1 MAVSTNESGIDLD
14 FDLLRDGNCSTAIA
28 DISNS
33 TLSVINNN
41 TNDGFGRPKPTA
53 SISVKNDVSSNFMFY
68 ELKSKTPPE
77 IYSQRSPDLKT
88 VTVMSRTHL
97 KQQLMRE
104 QMQQLKQKEAL
115 SQQKTETAS
124 SLSTAAI
131 EVPVYTT
138 AVGVSVPSQV
148 LQVQTRLENPTK
160 YHVIQS
166 QKRQVQQYISS
177 THRNNR
183 PQIHFLSSATNGG
196 SCDPSPDSQSPAPP
210 SSSTATSTTELEEFW
225 DDFSNLGTEVMIED
239 LDLQPPPNL
248 PTMIPGAANILDLFP
263 VEQTISSK
271 SCQSDVVN
279 IKEEPL
285 SVANDH
291 LHALVKDR
299 QKKDNHN
306 MIERRRRFNINDRIK
321 ELGTLLPKNNDPH
334 FDLVRDLRQNKG
346 TILKATVDYLRCLK
360 KEVCKIPQM
369 EQKQKL
375 LEQQNRKLL
384 LRIQELE
391 IQLRSHGVHVTES
404 TWQPSKEAH
413 LNSLIKQDPLPPT
426 LLISNLGTGNICSH
440 LDERNHLSTLD
451 MGLLGLN
458 VKQESQVSPAPS
470 TSSGLGSL
478 QSASPGHN
486 FGQYDDIIMDDM
498 PTINNDPLL
507 SSHHMGDEA
516 LSTDHM
522 EYLQ

>member
-1 MAVSTNESGIDLD
+1 MAVATNESGIDLD
-14 FDLLRDGNCSTAIA
+14 FDLLRDSSCSTTIA
-28 DISNS
+28 DRRNS
-33 TLSVINNN
+33 TLSFINNN
-41 TNDGFGRPKPTA
+41 IDDGFGRPKPTE
-53 SISVKNDVSSNFMFY
+53 SIRVKNDVSSNFMFY

-77 IYSQRSPDLKT
+77 IYSKKSPDLKT

-115 SQQKTETAS
+115 SQQKSETVS

-131 EVPVYTT
+131 EVPIYTT

-166 QKRQVQQYISS
+166 QKRQVQQYLSS

-183 PQIHFLSSATNGG
+183 PQIHFLSSAANSE
-196 SCDPSPDSQSPAPP
+196 SCDPSPDSQSSVPP
-210 SSSTATSTTELEEFW
+210 SSSTATNTTELEEFW
-225 DDFSNLGTEVMIED
+225 DDFSNLGTEVMGED
-239 LDLQPPPNL
+239 LLDLHPSLNL
-248 PTMIPGAANILDLFP
+248 PTMIPEAANILDLFP
-263 VEQTISSK
+263 VEQANSSK
-271 SCQSDVVN
+271 SCPSDTH

-285 SVANDH
+285 SVVNDH

-360 KEVCKIPQM
+360 KEVGKIPQM

-375 LEQQNRKLL
+375 LEHQNRKLL

-404 TWQPSKEAH
+404 TWQPSKQEDI
-413 LNSLIKQDPLPPT
+413 NSLIKQDPLPPA
-426 LLISNLGTGNICSH
+426 LLINNPGTVNVYSH
-440 LDERNHLSTLD
+440 LDKRNHLSTLD

-470 TSSGLGSL
+470 PSSGLGSL
-478 QSASPGHN
+478 QSASPCPN

-498 PTINNDPLL
+498 PPINNDPLL
-507 SSHHMGDEA
+507 SSHHIGDEA
-516 LSTDHM
+516 LSPDHM
-522 EYLQ
+522 EYLP